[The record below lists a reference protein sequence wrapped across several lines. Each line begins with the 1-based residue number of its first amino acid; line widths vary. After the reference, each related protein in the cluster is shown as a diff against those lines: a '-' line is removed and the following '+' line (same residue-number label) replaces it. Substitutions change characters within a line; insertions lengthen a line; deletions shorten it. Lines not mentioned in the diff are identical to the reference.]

1 MDSNRMFPFITKTWN
16 PVRATC
22 PHNCKYCWAKQL
34 IKKYNMTK
42 YVVKEP
48 QFIKTKTNFTNKDFI
63 FVCDMIDLFADTMP
77 SIIIQKV
84 INITYNYLDTTF
96 LFLTK
101 NPKRYLEFK
110 FPMNC
115 ILGATIESDINYPE
129 ISKAP
134 LQQNRLKVMK
144 ELTAR
149 FNVYDYA
156 YDNAIFISIEPILD
170 FTSDFIKKLLSF
182 QLKGQFAVAVGYDNY
197 NNKLP
202 EPELEKTKWLIQIL
216 KDNDIKVYEKTIRKA
231 WYEK

>member
-42 YVVKEP
+42 YMVKEP
-48 QFIKTKTNFTNKDFI
+48 QFTQTKTNFTDKDFI
-63 FVCDMIDLFADTMP
+63 FVCDMIDLFADNIP
-77 SIIIQKV
+77 STIIQKV
-84 INITYNYLDTTF
+84 IDVTYKYSDTKF

-101 NPKRYLEFK
+101 NPKRYTEFK
-110 FPMNC
+110 FPVNC
-115 ILGATIESDINYPE
+115 VLGATIESNINYPK
-129 ISKAP
+129 ISDAP
-134 LQQNRLKVMK
+134 LQEERLQAMDQ
-144 ELTAR
+144 LTIPS
-149 FNVYDYA
+149 NYYSM
-156 YDNAIFISIEPILD
+156 YNNTIFISIEPILD
-170 FTSDFIKKLLSF
+170 FTYDFIKKLLSF
-182 QLKGQFAVAVGYDNY
+182 QLDGQFAVAIGYDNY